1 LSHPKPRPAIVA
13 SIDPINDLCPDVIL
27 TYPCY
32 DEARPFKNSFVIQS
46 VITSHTCVAPRFI
59 VEAYSKNTPHSS
71 PSSLLGLLCSDALY
85 AALFMLLCIEDESA
99 TGLKQK
105 SYAKCESIGPIH
117 KSRLKKKIGEIP
129 GNEWPMIENGIKR
142 VLGLE

>member
-1 LSHPKPRPAIVA
+1 MERIRRREVWIVELLAHPKPRPAIVV

-27 TYPCY
+27 IP
-32 DEARPFKNSFVIQS
+32 
-46 VITSHTCVAPRFI
+46 ITTKPGPLRIPLAENEP
-59 VEAYSKNTPHSS
+59 
-71 PSSLLGLLCSDALY
+71 D
-85 AALFMLLCIEDESA
+85 

>member
-1 LSHPKPRPAIVA
+1 MERIRRGEVWIVELLAHPKPRPAIVV

-27 TYPCY
+27 IP
-32 DEARPFKNSFVIQS
+32 
-46 VITSHTCVAPRFI
+46 ITTKSGPLRIPLAENEP
-59 VEAYSKNTPHSS
+59 
-71 PSSLLGLLCSDALY
+71 D
-85 AALFMLLCIEDESA
+85 

-129 GNEWPMIENGIKR
+129 GNEWPMIENGIKL

>member
-1 LSHPKPRPAIVA
+1 MERIRRKELWIVELLAHPKPRPAIVV

-27 TYPCY
+27 IPVTTKPGPLRIPLP
-32 DEARPFKNSFVIQS
+32 EN
-46 VITSHTCVAPRFI
+46 
-59 VEAYSKNTPHSS
+59 
-71 PSSLLGLLCSDALY
+71 
-85 AALFMLLCIEDESA
+85 EST

-129 GNEWPMIENGIKR
+129 ENEWPMIEKGIKR
-142 VLGLE
+142 ALGLE